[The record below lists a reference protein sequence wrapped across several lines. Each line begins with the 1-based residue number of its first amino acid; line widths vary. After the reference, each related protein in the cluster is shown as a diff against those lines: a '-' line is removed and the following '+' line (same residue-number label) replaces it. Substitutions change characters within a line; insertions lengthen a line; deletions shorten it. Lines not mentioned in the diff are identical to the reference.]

1 MVKTEVGD
9 QVVCVETLA
18 LHLDSSR
25 TRVGGHNGGYHEALG
40 LTRDGHEGGIHTNH
54 LLSDNAHYDI
64 TPMRRAAVANITCI
78 DSHPLTPVAPPTSL
92 ASGVTPTGE
101 SGADVV
107 RRQHEHGAQ
116 PFPSRLRDAPR
127 VGQVVGVEL

>member
-1 MVKTEVGD
+1 MDAEAFLTGI
-9 QVVCVETLA
+9 
-18 LHLDSSR
+18 SR
-25 TRVGGHNGGYHEALG
+25 NRQAPTDPAV
-40 LTRDGHEGGIHTNH
+40 
-54 LLSDNAHYDI
+54 LSDNAHYDI